1 MLHNAVWSVVEKC
14 WEILKLKYSQDNVPT
29 TRLNSYCKFLS
40 VHVVDELFMDV
51 IFKNVFHGIE
61 PYLDDDFILRK
72 YVKITVDIL
81 KSGKIL
87 KYKKAFYVFRNWRL

>member
-1 MLHNAVWSVVEKC
+1 M
-14 WEILKLKYSQDNVPT
+14 
-29 TRLNSYCKFLS
+29 
-40 VHVVDELFMDV
+40 VDELFMDV

-87 KYKKAFYVFRNWRL
+87 KYKKAFYVFRN